1 MKVALAVVCDYAEVR
16 ENLLTL
22 VAAGITRLRRDT
34 LPAPLSVFVAL
45 QLELTAGE
53 RPFPHEVSVRVM
65 GPAGNELA
73 TIAGGFQVAS
83 SADFEAD
90 ESGVV
95 SLPFDLRM
103 VTAVEF
109 GWYTVEIT
117 IDGSNKQSLRLKVTR
132 PPTAAAPGPGTEGIR
147 IATPDVKRH

>member
-16 ENLLTL
+16 E
-22 VAAGITRLRRDT
+22 T

-45 QLELTAGE
+45 QLEVAAGE
-53 RPFPHEVSVRVM
+53 RPFPHEVTARVV

-83 SADFEAD
+83 TADFESD

-103 VTAVEF
+103 VTAVEY
-109 GWYTVEIT
+109 GWYNIEIT
-117 IDGSNKQSLRLKVTR
+117 IDGGHRQSLRLKVTR
-132 PPTAAAPGPGTEGIR
+132 PPTPAAPASGGEGIR
-147 IATPDVKRH
+147 IASPDIKRH